1 MAAIASPGRILA
13 RPEQD
18 QSAVIKSG
26 GKGLFD
32 VQNLQS

>member
-13 RPEQD
+13 RPKQD
-18 QSAVIKSG
+18 QSAVIESG
-26 GKGLFD
+26 GSGWFD